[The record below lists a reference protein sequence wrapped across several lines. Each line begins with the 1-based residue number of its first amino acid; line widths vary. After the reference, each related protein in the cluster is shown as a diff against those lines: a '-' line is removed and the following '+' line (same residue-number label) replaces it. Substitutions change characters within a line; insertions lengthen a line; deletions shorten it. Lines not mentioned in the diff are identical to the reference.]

1 MNVEHF
7 QSMSGAVGAG
17 MFIKNVSQQ
26 KTAGQSQKSA
36 GQSKSVGIFNE
47 KADAG
52 DGRPQQDQNLINC
65 TFYGAVPTSEK
76 PCCEPMSE
84 VNGKCGYP
92 GEPEREGSTEP
103 RTKGS
108 KCDDKH
114 PCVTGLECI
123 DGVCSEPKKE
133 EPVSKTTST
142 AVGIVLGGML
152 GLGASVLLGLGTNTG
167 LAAIAGGA
175 VVGGVVGN
183 VAVAS
188 KP

>member
-17 MFIKNVSQQ
+17 
-26 KTAGQSQKSA
+26 
-36 GQSKSVGIFNE
+36 IFNE
-47 KADAG
+47 KTIPAA
-52 DGRPQQDQNLINC
+52 DGRKTVLDQNLLNC

-92 GEPEREGSTEP
+92 DAPP
-103 RTKGS
+103 RDPGTKGK
-108 KCDDKH
+108 KCDDAR
-114 PCVTGLECI
+114 PCAEGLECI
-123 DGVCSEPKKE
+123 GGVCSEPKKE
-133 EPVSKTTST
+133 EPVSKTAST

-152 GLGASVLLGLGTNTG
+152 GLGASVVFGLGTNTG